1 MESETLATSDT
12 DEQTISATN
21 GVTSSELVT
30 SEPQDDRALMEQ
42 FLEDPANNYYNLQY
56 GDTLDGIIMHID
68 RDEILVDIGSKSEG
82 VIPAKEMSSLLPEE
96 REQLHMGDEIL
107 VFVVQSEDKEGR
119 AILSLDKARQEKS
132 WRRLQQQF
140 EAGEVL
146 QAKVINYNKG
156 GLLVNL
162 DGVRGFVPASQVS
175 GISRGPDAQKQSDM
189 ARLVGSSLSLKTIE
203 INRNR
208 NRLILSERQAVQEVR
223 EARKD
228 EIIENLKEGDVRTG
242 TVTSITDFGAFV
254 DIGGADGLVHLSE
267 LSWSRVKHPAE
278 LLKVGDE
285 TKVFVLNIDNDRKR
299 IALSIKRTQEEPWS
313 TISGRYQLGQLV
325 DATIT
330 QLASFGAFARL
341 EDGVEGLIHV
351 SEMGDGRI
359 QHPRELVAEGDTVP
373 VRIIRIDPQRKRI
386 GLSMR
391 RVEGDDG
398 NYPVDDEDYDYETGA
413 VISAPVMNTA
423 PTVTSDAPAASAAE
437 APSIPPE
444 ASTVE
449 APIAAPEAS
458 VDGEAAMPDAP
469 DGAPSDES

>member
-1 MESETLATSDT
+1 MSNNATAPSAT
-12 DEQTISATN
+12 EQEQTTAPVQSVN
-21 GVTSSELVT
+21 PLV
-30 SEPQDDRALMEQ
+30 EEAQDDRALMEQ
-42 FLEDPANNYYNLQY
+42 YLQDPANDYYNLQY
-56 GDTLDGIIMHID
+56 GDTVDGVIMHVD

-82 VIPAKEMSSLLPEE
+82 VVPSKEMSSLLPEE
-96 REQLHMGDEIL
+96 KQELKVGDEVL
-107 VFVVQSEDKEGR
+107 VFVIQPEDKEGR
-119 AILSLDKARQEKS
+119 AVLSLDKARQEKS

-140 EAGEVL
+140 ETGDVL

-156 GLLVNL
+156 GVLVNL
-162 DGVRGFVPASQVS
+162 DGVRGFVPASQVT

-189 ARLVGSSLSLKTIE
+189 ARMVGGSLTLKIIE
-203 INRNR
+203 INRAR

-228 EIIENLKEGDVRTG
+228 EILDTLKEGDVREG

-278 LLKVGDE
+278 ILKVGDRV
-285 TKVFVLNIDNDRKR
+285 KVYVLNIDNDRKR
-299 IALSIKRTQEEPWS
+299 IALSIKRTQEEPWT
-313 TISGRYQLGQLV
+313 TISGRYELGQLV
-325 DATIT
+325 EATIT

-359 QHPRELVAEGDTVP
+359 QHPRELVKEGDTVP
-373 VRIIRIDPQRKRI
+373 VRIIRIDPARKRI

-398 NYPVDDEDYDYETGA
+398 NYPVEDFDYE
-413 VISAPVMNTA
+413 
-423 PTVTSDAPAASAAE
+423 DAESG
-437 APSIPPE
+437 SK
-444 ASTVE
+444 
-449 APIAAPEAS
+449 
-458 VDGEAAMPDAP
+458 GEAQ
-469 DGAPSDES
+469 GSDDNA

>member
-1 MESETLATSDT
+1 MSNNATAPSAT
-12 DEQTISATN
+12 EQEQTTAPVQSVN
-21 GVTSSELVT
+21 SSVE
-30 SEPQDDRALMEQ
+30 EAQDDRALMEQ
-42 FLEDPANNYYNLQY
+42 YLQDPANDYYNLQY
-56 GDTLDGIIMHID
+56 GDTVDGVIMHVD

-82 VIPAKEMSSLLPEE
+82 VVPSKEMSSLLPEE
-96 REQLHMGDEIL
+96 KQELKVGDEVL
-107 VFVVQSEDKEGR
+107 VFVVQPEDKEGR
-119 AILSLDKARQEKS
+119 AVLSLDKARQEKS

-140 EAGEVL
+140 ETGDVL

-156 GLLVNL
+156 GVLVNL
-162 DGVRGFVPASQVS
+162 DGVRGFVPASQVT

-189 ARLVGSSLSLKTIE
+189 ARMVGGSLTLKIIE
-203 INRNR
+203 INRAR

-228 EIIENLKEGDVRTG
+228 EILDTLKEGDVREG

-278 LLKVGDE
+278 ILKVGDRV
-285 TKVFVLNIDNDRKR
+285 KVYVLNIDNDRKR
-299 IALSIKRTQEEPWS
+299 IALSIKRTQEEPWT
-313 TISGRYQLGQLV
+313 TISGRYELGQLV

-359 QHPRELVAEGDTVP
+359 QHPRELVKEGDTVP
-373 VRIIRIDPQRKRI
+373 VRIIRIDPARKRI

-398 NYPVDDEDYDYETGA
+398 NYPVEDFDYEEADTG
-413 VISAPVMNTA
+413 
-423 PTVTSDAPAASAAE
+423 
-437 APSIPPE
+437 
-444 ASTVE
+444 STK
-449 APIAAPEAS
+449 
-458 VDGEAAMPDAP
+458 
-469 DGAPSDES
+469 DEGQGSEENA

>member
-1 MESETLATSDT
+1 MAMEEETLATNDAGARAA
-12 DEQTISATN
+12 SAGN
-21 GVTSSELVT
+21 GSTTTET
-30 SEPQDDRALMEQ
+30 PRSEPQDDRALMEQ
-42 FLEDPANNYYNLQY
+42 FLDDPAHNYYNLQY
-56 GDTLDGIIMHID
+56 GDTLDGIIMHVD
-68 RDEILVDIGSKSEG
+68 NDEILVDIGSKSEG
-82 VIPAKEMSSLLPEE
+82 VVPSKEMSSLLPEE
-96 REQLHMGDEIL
+96 RAELRVGDEIL

-119 AILSLDKARQEKS
+119 AVLSLDKARQEKS

-140 EAGEVL
+140 ETSDVL

-189 ARLVGSSLSLKTIE
+189 ARLVGSSLTLKIIE

-208 NRLILSERQAVQEVR
+208 NRLILSERQAAQEVR

-278 LLKVGDE
+278 ILKIGD
-285 TKVFVLNIDNDRKR
+285 KVKVYVLNIDNDRKR

-351 SEMGDGRI
+351 SEMGDGRV

-373 VRIIRIDPQRKRI
+373 VRIIRIDPARKRI

-398 NYPVDDEDYDYETGA
+398 DYPIDDTVLDYDEAELNGNGT
-413 VISAPVMNTA
+413 ISAA
-423 PTVTSDAPAASAAE
+423 PTAAS
-437 APSIPPE
+437 
-444 ASTVE
+444 
-449 APIAAPEAS
+449 
-458 VDGEAAMPDAP
+458 DGETPA
-469 DGAPSDES
+469 

>member
-1 MESETLATSDT
+1 MSNNPSASSATEQEQAMEAVNVPAEETL
-12 DEQTISATN
+12 
-21 GVTSSELVT
+21 
-30 SEPQDDRALMEQ
+30 DDRALLEQ
-42 FLEDPANNYYNLQY
+42 YLQDPKNDYYNLQY
-56 GDTLDGIIMHID
+56 GDTVDGVIMHVD

-82 VIPAKEMSSLLPEE
+82 IVPGKEMQSLLPEE
-96 REQLHMGDEIL
+96 KSALNVGDEVL
-107 VFVVQSEDKEGR
+107 VFVVQAEDKEGR
-119 AILSLDKARQEKS
+119 AVLSLDKARQEKS

-140 EAGEVL
+140 EASEVL

-156 GLLVNL
+156 GVLVNL
-162 DGVRGFVPASQVS
+162 DGVRGFVPASQVT

-189 ARLVGSSLSLKTIE
+189 AKMVGSSLTLKIIE
-203 INRNR
+203 INRAR

-228 EIIENLKEGDVRTG
+228 DILATLSEGDVREG

-278 LLKVGDE
+278 ILKVGD
-285 TKVFVLNIDNDRKR
+285 KVRVYVLNIDNDRKR
-299 IALSIKRTQEEPWS
+299 IALSIKRTQDEPWQ
-313 TISGRYQLGQLV
+313 TISGRYELGQLV
-325 DATIT
+325 EATIT

-359 QHPRELVAEGDTVP
+359 QHPREIVKEGDTVP
-373 VRIIRIDPQRKRI
+373 VRIIRIDPARKRI

-398 NYPVDDEDYDYETGA
+398 NYPVEDFDYDTADATGEE
-413 VISAPVMNTA
+413 STA
-423 PTVTSDAPAASAAE
+423 EENA
-437 APSIPPE
+437 
-444 ASTVE
+444 
-449 APIAAPEAS
+449 
-458 VDGEAAMPDAP
+458 
-469 DGAPSDES
+469 

>member
-1 MESETLATSDT
+1 MSNNQSAPSATEQ
-12 DEQTISATN
+12 EQTTALVQSVN
-21 GVTSSELVT
+21 SSVE
-30 SEPQDDRALMEQ
+30 EAQDDRALMEQ
-42 FLEDPANNYYNLQY
+42 YLQDPANDYYNLQY
-56 GDTLDGIIMHID
+56 GDTVDGVIMHID

-82 VIPAKEMSSLLPEE
+82 VVPGKEMSSLLPEE
-96 REQLHMGDEIL
+96 RAELKVGDEVL
-107 VFVVQSEDKEGR
+107 VFVVQPEDKEGR
-119 AILSLDKARQEKS
+119 AVLSLDKARQEKS

-140 EAGEVL
+140 ETGDVL

-156 GLLVNL
+156 GVLVNL
-162 DGVRGFVPASQVS
+162 DGVRGFVPASQVT

-189 ARLVGSSLSLKTIE
+189 ARMVGGSLTLKIIE
-203 INRNR
+203 INRAR

-228 EIIENLKEGDVRTG
+228 EILDTLKEGDVREG

-278 LLKVGDE
+278 ILKVGDRV
-285 TKVFVLNIDNDRKR
+285 KVYVLNIDNDRKR
-299 IALSIKRTQEEPWS
+299 IALSIKRTQEEPWT
-313 TISGRYQLGQLV
+313 TISGRYELGQLV

-359 QHPRELVAEGDTVP
+359 QHPRELVKEGDTVP
-373 VRIIRIDPQRKRI
+373 VRIIRIDPARKRI

-398 NYPVDDEDYDYETGA
+398 NYPVEDFDYEEADAGSLTNGGQGTGDNA
-413 VISAPVMNTA
+413 
-423 PTVTSDAPAASAAE
+423 
-437 APSIPPE
+437 
-444 ASTVE
+444 
-449 APIAAPEAS
+449 
-458 VDGEAAMPDAP
+458 
-469 DGAPSDES
+469 